1 MACNSQNEI
10 LKPNT
15 YLIAKIFES
24 ESKELSRRHSSDTK
38 VEPSA
43 VVLSLHVRGR
53 VAGHPKVERVF
64 LETSLGPGQIATAK
78 LAVKHNL

>member
-24 ESKELSRRHSSDTK
+24 ESEELSRWHTSHTEIK
-38 VEPSA
+38 PSA

-53 VAGHPKVERVF
+53 IAGHPDVKRVL
-64 LETSLGPGQIATAK
+64 LETSLSPGHIATAK